1 MSYEPYADTLH
12 RVRADELQREAVA
25 GSVARRARSARRSR
39 RLQLAARLLDR
50 LARRLE
56 TRAGTVRARV
66 L

>member
-1 MSYEPYADTLH
+1 MSFEPYTDTLH
-12 RVRADELQREAVA
+12 RVRADDLQRDAVA
-25 GSVARRARSARRSR
+25 FTVARNARRSR

-56 TRAGTVRARV
+56 TRAGTARARM

>member
-1 MSYEPYADTLH
+1 MTYEPYADTLH
-12 RVRADELQREAVA
+12 RVRADELQRDAVA
-25 GSVARRARSARRSR
+25 ASVARNARRSR

-56 TRAGTVRARV
+56 NRAGTVRARV